1 VNNIVLSDSDVLDMN
16 TMLELLY
23 FKQNIGDLTLFSK
36 EEVDFMTEHGCI
48 S

>member
-1 VNNIVLSDSDVLDMN
+1 MN
-16 TMLELLY
+16 MILELLY

-36 EEVDFMTEHGCI
+36 EEIDFIIDYCCI